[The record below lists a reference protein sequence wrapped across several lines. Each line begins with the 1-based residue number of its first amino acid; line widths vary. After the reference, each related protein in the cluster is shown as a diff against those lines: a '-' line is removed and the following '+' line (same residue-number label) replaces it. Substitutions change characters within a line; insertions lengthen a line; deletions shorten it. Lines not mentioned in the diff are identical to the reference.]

1 MLPLVGS
8 MMTPPGLSL
17 PSFSAASIIAI
28 AILSFTLPPG
38 LKDSTFATT
47 SALPPESFSRFESLT
62 SGVLPISSRTEFAI
76 LLIQKVSIEKRVSW
90 LQKKGKLNTSHRY
103 NLLLLLPSGPGR
115 VQRELVV
122 YDLPGTKVGIFSDIT
137 NLRDNFPDGT

>member
-1 MLPLVGS
+1 MV
-8 MMTPPGLSL
+8 
-17 PSFSAASIIAI
+17 
-28 AILSFTLPPG
+28 
-38 LKDSTFATT
+38 
-47 SALPPESFSRFESLT
+47 
-62 SGVLPISSRTEFAI
+62 SG
-76 LLIQKVSIEKRVSW
+76 

-137 NLRDNFPDGT
+137 NLRDKFPRRDLGPPAGAGHLRDQLSFRTEATPPVSVNIPPKE